1 MELQDYLLIVRKRW
15 RIIALVVLASVM
27 LSTVATLASTKLY
40 ESTTQFFVSTSGS
53 EDSGALLQGSTFTQ
67 QRVKSYTRLLTTPRI
82 LDTVAEAVG
91 GSGASLAGQISATTP
106 PDTVF
111 IEVAVRDA
119 DPARARAIGTAI
131 ATEFPTAVSELESSG
146 GTKTSPITVAV
157 VQPPT
162 VPSSPVSPKPLR
174 NVGLGLVLGLLLGL
188 GAAVLREM
196 LDKGIKSP
204 EDVKRVT
211 EAPILGLI
219 AHDPDAPTRPLIV
232 EVDPRSPRAEAF
244 RALRTNLQFVD
255 AANHPRTIV
264 VTSSLAGEGK
274 STVTA
279 NLALTMAQAGG
290 RVCLIEADLRRPK
303 VLAYMGLEGSVGLT
317 DALIDRVDVFDVIQP
332 YGGSN
337 LWVLGAGPIPPNPS
351 ELLGSTAMRSLLQNL
366 ASRFDYVIVDA
377 PPTLP
382 VTDAVVLSKLTDGT
396 IVVAGSGLVDR
407 DQLSH
412 TLDMLTSVGSQVLG
426 VVMNRVPSRA
436 TGQYGGYAY
445 ATPDDRATRR
455 ERRRVEPV

>member
-27 LSTVATLASTKLY
+27 LSTVATLVSTKLY
-40 ESTTQFFVSTSGS
+40 ESTTQFFVSTTGS

-67 QRVKSYTRLLTTPRI
+67 QRVKSYTQLLTTPRI
-82 LDTVAEAVG
+82 LDPVAEAVG
-91 GSGASLAGQISATTP
+91 GSGADIARQVSATTP
-106 PDTVF
+106 PDTVL

-119 DPARARAIGTAI
+119 DPAHARAIGAAI
-131 ATEFPTAVSELESSG
+131 ASEFPAAVSELESPAG
-146 GTKTSPITVAV
+146 AKASPIKVTV

-162 VPSSPVSPKPLR
+162 APASPVSPKPVR
-174 NVGLGLVLGLLLGL
+174 NVALGLVLGLLLGL

-204 EDVKRVT
+204 EDLKRVT

-219 AHDPDAPTRPLIV
+219 AHDPESPTRPLIV

-279 NLALTMAQAGG
+279 NLALSLAQAGG

-303 VLAYMGLEGSVGLT
+303 VLAYMGLEGAVGLT
-317 DALIDRVDVFDVIQP
+317 DALIDRADVFDVIQP

-351 ELLGSTAMRSLLQNL
+351 ELLGSTAMRALLQNL
-366 ASRFDYVIVDA
+366 AGRFDYVIIDA

-407 DQLSH
+407 DQLAH
-412 TLDMLTSVGSQVLG
+412 TLASLESVGGQVLG
-426 VVMNRVPSRA
+426 VVMNRVPSRS

-445 ATPDDRATRR
+445 GTPEDGATRR
-455 ERRRVEPV
+455 ERKRVERV